1 MRNFKMTIEYDGTRY
16 NGWQR
21 QGNIKNTIQEKL
33 ETVLSRMAERPVTI
47 HGSGRTDAGVH
58 ARGQVANFHLQTR
71 QTPADILEY
80 LNAYLPEDIG
90 VTAVEEVPERFHSR
104 LNAASKTYVYRIWNS
119 PLPNVFMRR
128 WMLSFPQKL
137 DLSAMRRA
145 AGFLLGTHDFMAF
158 CANKRMKKSTIR
170 TITQLDIVQ
179 DGLEVRITVRG
190 SGFLYNMVRILC
202 GTLLAVGTGALQPE
216 EIPAILESKNRE
228 NAGETL
234 PAKGLILW
242 EVAY

>member
-71 QTPADILEY
+71 RTPADILEY
-80 LNAYLPEDIG
+80 LNTYLPEDIG

-104 LNAASKTYVYRIWNS
+104 LNAAAKTYVYRIWNS
-119 PLPNVFMRR
+119 PLPNVFTRR
-128 WMLSFPQKL
+128 WMLSFPQEL
-137 DLSAMRRA
+137 NLSAMRRA

-158 CANKRMKKSTIR
+158 CANKRTKKSTIR
-170 TITQLDIVQ
+170 TVTHLDIVQ
-179 DGLEVRITVRG
+179 DGSEVRIAVRG
-190 SGFLYNMVRILC
+190 NGFLYNMVRILC
-202 GTLLAVGTGALQPE
+202 GTLLEVGTGALQPE

-228 NAGETL
+228 NAGPTL

-242 EVAY
+242 EVEY

>member
-71 QTPADILEY
+71 RTPADILEY

-90 VTAVEEVPERFHSR
+90 VTAVEEMPERFHSR
-104 LNAASKTYVYRIWNS
+104 LNATAKTYVYRIWNS

-128 WMLSFPQKL
+128 WMLAFPQEL
-137 DLSAMRRA
+137 DLPAMRRA

-170 TITQLDIVQ
+170 TITHLDIVQ
-179 DGLEVRITVRG
+179 DGSEVRIAVRG
-190 SGFLYNMVRILC
+190 NGFLYNMVRILC
-202 GTLLAVGTGALQPE
+202 GTILEVGTGALQPE

-228 NAGETL
+228 NAGPTL

-242 EVAY
+242 EVEY